1 MISDTTPHNWS
12 TQNSLDPFFSPQ
24 LAEPLLVHLSRPPTT
39 TPTTDVPHSLLCACC
54 CCCYCCP
61 FPPVP
66 LFPPFSDP
74 PGRQLAAG
82 LHHGLPRPLP
92 ARLWCWWCAAAGG
105 VLPSAVGGAG
115 VSAAAAGC
123 WVAAGGVCCQQPC
136 AGGHECRCVG
146 VPGVCVCGG
155 GVCLCFLFAGG
166 WERGGQP
173 VWVDRPYAKTLPA
186 RPLPCSPVASHS
198 VSQSLTH
205 THAFTPSLL
214 PSLFPAAASHPHSPP
229 TTTTSHNP

>member
-1 MISDTTPHNWS
+1 MCHTHCCVPAAAAAT
-12 TQNSLDPFFSPQ
+12 
-24 LAEPLLVHLSRPPTT
+24 AVLSRLSP
-39 TPTTDVPHSLLCACC
+39 C
-54 CCCYCCP
+54 
-61 FPPVP
+61 
-66 LFPPFSDP
+66 FPPFQIR
-74 PGRQLAAG
+74 PGDSWLRAFITACPGHCLRGFGAG
-82 LHHGLPRPLP
+82 GAPLP
-92 ARLWCWWCAAAGG
+92 AGCFPQLLGALGSLRLRPDAGWLREVFAASSPALAGM
-105 VLPSAVGGAG
+105 SAG
-115 VSAAAAGC
+115 VWGC
-123 WVAAGGVCCQQPC
+123 Q
-136 AGGHECRCVG
+136 ECVW
-146 VPGVCVCGG
+146 GG
-155 GVCLCFLFAGG
+155 GCLCFLFAGG